1 MNSHFSIKEM
11 CTVAIFTAI
20 TAVLSQISIP
30 LPFSPVPI
38 TMQVLAI
45 YLSSIILGSKLGTLS
60 QIIYILLGIVGI
72 PVFANFSGGLS
83 VLVGPTGGFLISFP
97 IIAFIIG
104 KTAENDLNFIFKI
117 LGLIFSLMVCYF
129 IGTLQFIFITNMSI
143 QKSIA
148 LCVLPYIP
156 LDIVKIIVAYIL
168 GYNVR
173 QALLR
178 AKLIKC

>member
-1 MNSHFSIKEM
+1 MNIHFSVKEM

-20 TAVLSQISIP
+20 TAVLAQISIP

-38 TMQVLAI
+38 TMQLLAI

-60 QIIYILLGIVGI
+60 QIIYILLGAVGI

-83 VLVGPTGGFLISFP
+83 ILVGPTGGFLISFP

-104 KTAENDLNFIFKI
+104 KLSENSLNITFKI
-117 LGLIFSLMVCYF
+117 LGLLFSLIVCYF
-129 IGTLQFIFITNMSI
+129 IGTLQFILITNMSI
-143 QKSIA
+143 QKSMA

-156 LDIVKIIVAYIL
+156 LDIVKIVVAYL
-168 GYNVR
+168 VGHNVR
-173 QALLR
+173 QALSK